1 RRFRWWLLG
10 LPAGVGKATARA
22 IIKLWCGFSPKN
34 SGVFSAGN
42 GPAMRSAVLGAA
54 VDDLKLLRSL
64 VSATTRITHT
74 DPKAEWG
81 AWAVALA
88 ARRARER
95 DHIDGSQYLDEL
107 RSTLASEPVAEFLG
121 LIEKAVQS
129 AAMGASTVSFA
140 ESL

>member
-1 RRFRWWLLG
+1 
-10 LPAGVGKATARA
+10 
-22 IIKLWCGFSPKN
+22 KLWCGFSPKN

-95 DHIDGSQYLDEL
+95 DHIDGSRYLDEL
-107 RSTLASEPVAEFLG
+107 RSTLASEPAAEFLG
-121 LIEKAVQS
+121 LIEKAAQS
-129 AAMGASTVSFA
+129 AVVGASTVSFA
-140 ESL
+140 ESLGLGKGVSGYVYHTVPVA